1 MNSRQSHPPRGGTNG
16 SSFERRDI
24 WYAVCVCLRARF
36 LRKFKTVTRVT
47 IENITENTM
56 KLTSRT
62 TFPPSGKEK
71 GTSENSEVS
80 ASASFLDEVSFNEG
94 EYLEKLS
101 EFRALVLRRIRAHID
116 DEDEKEEE
124 EDNGEENDDD

>member
-1 MNSRQSHPPRGGTNG
+1 M
-16 SSFERRDI
+16 
-24 WYAVCVCLRARF
+24 
-36 LRKFKTVTRVT
+36 
-47 IENITENTM
+47 
-56 KLTSRT
+56 
-62 TFPPSGKEK
+62 
-71 GTSENSEVS
+71 S

-124 EDNGEENDDD
+124 EEDNGEENDDD

>member
-1 MNSRQSHPPRGGTNG
+1 MPFVCMFSARDLFDAFSGNSKLS
-16 SSFERRDI
+16 
-24 WYAVCVCLRARF
+24 
-36 LRKFKTVTRVT
+36 VTRQRVVRA
-47 IENITENTM
+47 ENAM

-71 GTSENSEVS
+71 GTRENGEVR
-80 ASASFLDEVSFNEG
+80 ASNSFSDEVAFHEGG
-94 EYLEKLS
+94 EYLEKLR

-124 EDNGEENDDD
+124 EEEEEEEENEDD

>member
-1 MNSRQSHPPRGGTNG
+1 VTVSGEIQNLRVIT
-16 SSFERRDI
+16 D
-24 WYAVCVCLRARF
+24 LRA
-36 LRKFKTVTRVT
+36 
-47 IENITENTM
+47 ENTM
-56 KLTSRT
+56 KLISRT

-71 GTSENSEVS
+71 GTSENSEAS

-124 EDNGEENDDD
+124 EEEDNEEENDDD

>member
-1 MNSRQSHPPRGGTNG
+1 MCFVRSCFPPR
-16 SSFERRDI
+16 ERDLCDAFAREI
-24 WYAVCVCLRARF
+24 QNFRLRRVRENCARA
-36 LRKFKTVTRVT
+36 
-47 IENITENTM
+47 ENAM

-71 GTSENSEVS
+71 GTRENGEVR
-80 ASASFLDEVSFNEG
+80 ASNSFSDEVAFHEG
-94 EYLEKLS
+94 EYLEKVR

-124 EDNGEENDDD
+124 EEEEEEENEDD

>member
-1 MNSRQSHPPRGGTNG
+1 MTVSREIQNFLLRVIT
-16 SSFERRDI
+16 D
-24 WYAVCVCLRARF
+24 LRA
-36 LRKFKTVTRVT
+36 
-47 IENITENTM
+47 ENTM

-124 EDNGEENDDD
+124 EEEEENDDD

>member
-1 MNSRQSHPPRGGTNG
+1 M
-16 SSFERRDI
+16 
-24 WYAVCVCLRARF
+24 
-36 LRKFKTVTRVT
+36 
-47 IENITENTM
+47 
-56 KLTSRT
+56 
-62 TFPPSGKEK
+62 
-71 GTSENSEVS
+71 S

-94 EYLEKLS
+94 EYLEKLR

>member
-1 MNSRQSHPPRGGTNG
+1 MPFVCMFSA
-16 SSFERRDI
+16 RDMFD
-24 WYAVCVCLRARF
+24 AFSGNLK
-36 LRKFKTVTRVT
+36 LSVTRQRVVRA
-47 IENITENTM
+47 ENAM

-71 GTSENSEVS
+71 GTRENEEVR
-80 ASASFLDEVSFNEG
+80 ASNSFSDEVAFHEG
-94 EYLEKLS
+94 EYLEKLR

-124 EDNGEENDDD
+124 EEEEEENEDD

>member
-1 MNSRQSHPPRGGTNG
+1 
-16 SSFERRDI
+16 
-24 WYAVCVCLRARF
+24 
-36 LRKFKTVTRVT
+36 
-47 IENITENTM
+47 M

-62 TFPPSGKEK
+62 TFPPSGKGK
-71 GTSENSEVS
+71 GTSENSEAS

-101 EFRALVLRRIRAHID
+101 EFRELVLRRIRAHID
-116 DEDEKEEE
+116 EDEKE

>member
-1 MNSRQSHPPRGGTNG
+1 MRSREIQN
-16 SSFERRDI
+16 FL
-24 WYAVCVCLRARF
+24 LRVRELCCA
-36 LRKFKTVTRVT
+36 
-47 IENITENTM
+47 ENAM

-71 GTSENSEVS
+71 GTRENEEVR
-80 ASASFLDEVSFNEG
+80 ASNSFSDEVAFHEG
-94 EYLEKLS
+94 EYLEKLR

-124 EDNGEENDDD
+124 EEEEEENEDD

>member
-1 MNSRQSHPPRGGTNG
+1 
-16 SSFERRDI
+16 
-24 WYAVCVCLRARF
+24 
-36 LRKFKTVTRVT
+36 
-47 IENITENTM
+47 M

-71 GTSENSEVS
+71 GSPENEERESL
-80 ASASFLDEVSFNEG
+80 SFLDEVSFKTNE

-101 EFRALVLRRIRAHID
+101 EFRELVLRRIRAHID
-116 DEDEKEEE
+116 EDEKE

>member
-1 MNSRQSHPPRGGTNG
+1 MVCRLCVCFPREILFDAFSGNSKLSVTRQS
-16 SSFERRDI
+16 
-24 WYAVCVCLRARF
+24 VVRA
-36 LRKFKTVTRVT
+36 
-47 IENITENTM
+47 ENAM

-71 GTSENSEVS
+71 GTRENGEVR
-80 ASASFLDEVSFNEG
+80 ASNSFSDEVAFHEG
-94 EYLEKLS
+94 EYLEKLR

-124 EDNGEENDDD
+124 EEEEEEENEDD

>member
-1 MNSRQSHPPRGGTNG
+1 MRC
-16 SSFERRDI
+16 
-24 WYAVCVCLRARF
+24 AVCVCFPREIFDGFSGEIQNFVKGWSSIDLRA
-36 LRKFKTVTRVT
+36 
-47 IENITENTM
+47 ENAM

-71 GTSENSEVS
+71 GTSENGEVS

-124 EDNGEENDDD
+124 EEEEEEEENEDD

>member
-1 MNSRQSHPPRGGTNG
+1 MLCRL
-16 SSFERRDI
+16 
-24 WYAVCVCLRARF
+24 CVCFPREISEEIQN
-36 LRKFKTVTRVT
+36 VTRVI

-124 EDNGEENDDD
+124 EEEEEENEDD

>member
-1 MNSRQSHPPRGGTNG
+1 MPFVCMFSARDLFDAFSGNSKLS
-16 SSFERRDI
+16 
-24 WYAVCVCLRARF
+24 
-36 LRKFKTVTRVT
+36 VTRQRVVRA
-47 IENITENTM
+47 ENAM

-71 GTSENSEVS
+71 GTSENGEVS
-80 ASASFLDEVSFNEG
+80 ASASFLDEVSFNG
-94 EYLEKLS
+94 GVYLEKLS

-124 EDNGEENDDD
+124 EEEEEEEENEDD

>member
-1 MNSRQSHPPRGGTNG
+1 MTVSREIQNFLLRVIT
-16 SSFERRDI
+16 D
-24 WYAVCVCLRARF
+24 LRA
-36 LRKFKTVTRVT
+36 
-47 IENITENTM
+47 ENTM

-71 GTSENSEVS
+71 GSPENEEREPL
-80 ASASFLDEVSFNEG
+80 SFLDEVSFNEG

-124 EDNGEENDDD
+124 EEEEEENDDD

>member
-1 MNSRQSHPPRGGTNG
+1 MRSREIQN
-16 SSFERRDI
+16 FL
-24 WYAVCVCLRARF
+24 LRVRELCCA
-36 LRKFKTVTRVT
+36 
-47 IENITENTM
+47 ENAM

-71 GTSENSEVS
+71 GTRENGEVR
-80 ASASFLDEVSFNEG
+80 ASNSFSDEVAFHEG
-94 EYLEKLS
+94 EYLEKLR

-124 EDNGEENDDD
+124 EEEEKEEENEDD

>member
-1 MNSRQSHPPRGGTNG
+1 M
-16 SSFERRDI
+16 FCA
-24 WYAVCVCLRARF
+24 YVFRAREIC
-36 LRKFKTVTRVT
+36 LMLSR
-47 IENITENTM
+47 ENAM

-71 GTSENSEVS
+71 GTRENGEVMRKTS
-80 ASASFLDEVSFNEG
+80 NSFSDEVALFHEG
-94 EYLEKLS
+94 EYLEKLR

-124 EDNGEENDDD
+124 ELRSQHDNFTGSDGVSLL

>member
-1 MNSRQSHPPRGGTNG
+1 MPFVCMFSARDLFDAFSGNSKLS
-16 SSFERRDI
+16 
-24 WYAVCVCLRARF
+24 
-36 LRKFKTVTRVT
+36 VTRQRVVRA
-47 IENITENTM
+47 ENAM

-71 GTSENSEVS
+71 GTRENEEVR
-80 ASASFLDEVSFNEG
+80 ASNSFSDEVAFHEG
-94 EYLEKLS
+94 EYLEKLR

-124 EDNGEENDDD
+124 EEDNGEENDDD

>member
-1 MNSRQSHPPRGGTNG
+1 MP
-16 SSFERRDI
+16 FV
-24 WYAVCVCLRARF
+24 YVFRARF

-62 TFPPSGKEK
+62 TFPSSGKEK

-124 EDNGEENDDD
+124 EEEEKEEENEDD